1 MRSRRPASC
10 CPLSQRQGSG
20 GVGELGSK
28 GADGWSISEPGCL
41 VEAGFVMLA
50 GRGRFLSVRY
60 GRVVK
65 HESEN
70 LYALSKGN

>member
-1 MRSRRPASC
+1 MDSLQRARESKSEYDARGGERS
-10 CPLSQRQGSG
+10 
-20 GVGELGSK
+20 
-28 GADGWSISEPGCL
+28 
-41 VEAGFVMLA
+41 
-50 GRGRFLSVRY
+50 LSVRY